1 MLYVKEFPS
10 RQELE
15 WFLQGKILGSKVFK
29 ALDKINVR
37 NKTIVLT
44 TPAVTITFP
53 DTAPFEAV
61 TPAEIVAEAESQSSG
76 SLQTV
81 KPPGGPADNVMFSF
95 LTDGNVCASGTA
107 LAVLGLSAGT
117 VGGAA
122 VALADVAEVLITA
135 SNQYGLVYDA

>member
-15 WFLQGKILGSKVFK
+15 WFLQGKILGSKIFK

-53 DTAPFEAV
+53 NTVPFESV

-81 KPPGGPADNVMFSF
+81 KPPGGPADNVMFAF

-122 VALADVAEVLITA
+122 VALADVMEVLITA